1 MAFPVVDLPLPLS
14 PTKPTVFPLGM
25 EKLIEST
32 AFTVSDFREKNPLLS
47 RKVYFQIIDCD

>member
-1 MAFPVVDLPLPLS
+1 MALPVVDLPLPLS

-32 AFTVSDFREKNPLLS
+32 AFTVSVFREKIP
-47 RKVYFQIIDCD
+47 VYS